1 MIRIRAQELGKS
13 YPVYARQIDSLKE
26 FFFRKSCH
34 QTVWAVRDV
43 ELSAI
48 AGSAIGIVGDNGAGK
63 TTLLKLLAGAV
74 TPSCGRLE
82 RFGRV
87 SAILE
92 LGAGFHPD
100 LSGYENIRIG
110 CAVMGLSPAQAAE
123 HLPAIIQFSE
133 LGSVLDRP
141 VKTYSSGMYLRL
153 AFSVAT
159 TVDPDILVI
168 DEHLSVGDQHF
179 RKKCRDRVTRLL
191 ARQTSLIFCS
201 HDFYAIREICT
212 DCLWLRNGRPAMF
225 GRTTDVLEAYQ
236 DYIRAQEGTATE
248 VKDLASLTED
258 QPPLGGDTCLRSVE
272 LGGDCRDGLIA
283 SGETLTVSI
292 RARVTSAARSGGVH
306 VGLLITRNDRI
317 WSYGVSTKMDGLGA
331 NGLSPLGRDE
341 FGIRMVLEDLPLL
354 AGQYSVT
361 VALLDNGSPHVYD
374 LINSACEFNVSQKS
388 GEGGMARLPHRWEP
402 LQRTEFPEHTFDG
415 EVE

>member
-26 FFFRKSCH
+26 FFFGKSYH
-34 QTVWAVRDV
+34 QTVWAVRNV

-74 TPSCGRLE
+74 TPTCGRLE
-82 RFGRV
+82 RYGRV

-123 HLPAIIQFSE
+123 HLPAITQFSE

-179 RKKCRDRVTRLL
+179 RKKCMDRVARLL
-191 ARQTSLIFCS
+191 AGQTSLIFCS
-201 HDFYAIREICT
+201 HDFYAIREICS
-212 DCLWLRNGRPAMF
+212 DCLWLRDGQPAMF
-225 GRTTDVLEAYQ
+225 GRTADVLEAYQ
-236 DYIRAQEGTATE
+236 DHVRAKEGTATE
-248 VKDLASLTED
+248 AQTLASLAED
-258 QPPLGGDTCLRSVE
+258 RPPLGGDTCLRSVE
-272 LGGDCRDGLIA
+272 LGGDCRNGLIA

-292 RARVTSAARSGGVH
+292 RARIAASAQQSGVH
-306 VGLLITRNDRI
+306 VGLLVMRNDRV
-317 WSYGVSTKMDGLGA
+317 WSYGVSTKMDGLAA
-331 NGLSPLGRDE
+331 NSLTPLGGDE
-341 FGIRMVLEDLPLL
+341 FGIRMVFEDLPLL
-354 AGQYSVT
+354 AGQYSLT
-361 VALLDNGSPHVYD
+361 AALLDKDSPHVYD
-374 LINSACEFNVSQKS
+374 LIQSASEFKVSQNSAEA
-388 GEGGMARLPHRWEP
+388 GMVRLPHRWEP
-402 LQRTEFPEHTFDG
+402 LQ
-415 EVE
+415 